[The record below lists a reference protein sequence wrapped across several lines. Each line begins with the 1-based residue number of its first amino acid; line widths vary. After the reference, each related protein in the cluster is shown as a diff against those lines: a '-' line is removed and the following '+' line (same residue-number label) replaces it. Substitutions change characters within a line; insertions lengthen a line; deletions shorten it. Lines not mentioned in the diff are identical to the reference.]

1 MPHRRQPRRKGGRP
15 HRFLGSI
22 SPPARASIAT
32 LLRRTV
38 AKCNATNSAS
48 PPKVTSGRA
57 RTPSRQTKRPHPPA
71 ASNRALST
79 NRNSYCKAHH
89 THRNA
94 SCTNRFAR
102 RTSPDRSH
110 FARRTSYDT
119 NRFARQTPLSRAS
132 RHKHPSSRRYKTC
145 GTHLCTHRC
154 TRCDTFPYTHRRT
167 HTIERLHCIVN
178 VA

>member
-1 MPHRRQPRRKGGRP
+1 MAHRRRFRKHWARPFMPHRRQPRRKGGRP

-32 LLRRTV
+32 LLRQAV

-79 NRNSYCKAHH
+79 NRNSYRKAHH

-132 RHKHPSSRRYKTC
+132 HHRHP
-145 GTHLCTHRC
+145 
-154 TRCDTFPYTHRRT
+154 
-167 HTIERLHCIVN
+167 
-178 VA
+178 